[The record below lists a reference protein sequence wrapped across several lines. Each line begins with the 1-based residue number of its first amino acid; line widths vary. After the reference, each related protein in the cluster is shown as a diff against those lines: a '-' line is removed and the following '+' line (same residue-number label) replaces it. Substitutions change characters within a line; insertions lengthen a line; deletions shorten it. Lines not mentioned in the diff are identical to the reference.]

1 MFILIKDLIGSFTFV
16 CFFLDVA
23 RGKMKN
29 YNRFYESNY
38 KNPLRLGLFV
48 STA

>member
-1 MFILIKDLIGSFTFV
+1 MSFTFV
-16 CFFLDVA
+16 AFVSDVL

-38 KNPLRLGLFV
+38 TNPAKLALFV
-48 STA
+48 LTS

>member
-1 MFILIKDLIGSFTFV
+1 MSLAFVGLIFDIS
-16 CFFLDVA
+16 

-38 KNPLRLGLFV
+38 TNPAKFALFIL
-48 STA
+48 TA